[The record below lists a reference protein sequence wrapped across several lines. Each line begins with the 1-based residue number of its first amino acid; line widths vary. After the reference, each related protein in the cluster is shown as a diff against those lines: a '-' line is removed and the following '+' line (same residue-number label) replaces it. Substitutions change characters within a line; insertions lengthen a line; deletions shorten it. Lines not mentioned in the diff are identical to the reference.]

1 MGAPSPEVKTLGRA
15 VWETGLVGGQAAFQG
30 WVLVCWGE
38 PAASLFAGMIDVFVR
53 VIVKD
58 FTGWIDLKRQ
68 VLLDC
73 D

>member
-1 MGAPSPEVKTLGRA
+1 MGAPSAEVKILGRA

-30 WVLVCWGE
+30 WTLACWGE
-38 PAASLFAGMIDVFVR
+38 PAASLFAGMVHVFVC

-58 FTGWIDLKRQ
+58 LKSWIDLKRQ